1 MRDGVFRVVEVTFP
15 PTILGSASL
24 PLWRELRRQY
34 PMNYDVGPI
43 WNQIDEMDFGIQHI
57 AVPLEVVKSVCPVS
71 AYKVR
76 HMVTN
81 PVGEASHEGD
91 SFLVAREHLEHVLSG
106 AFTID
111 QCTRYVAKTGSTK
124 NSSSLLSEQAEIYV
138 QR

>member
-1 MRDGVFRVVEVTFP
+1 
-15 PTILGSASL
+15 
-24 PLWRELRRQY
+24 
-34 PMNYDVGPI
+34 MNYDVGPI

-81 PVGEASHEGD
+81 PAGEASHAGD

-111 QCTRYVAKTGSTK
+111 LDSPVASISMALSRFAPAFLGEVWTRLISLGLEPDEIQSLPDAVATATS
-124 NSSSLLSEQAEIYV
+124 I
-138 QR
+138 